1 MILPNHSKRK
11 RQRTRTISHPTRSL
25 TQVTS
30 MRGSTLFIT
39 KIKMIALFNEWNFKI
54 NFATHVKEIVKE
66 KIENMSFKNDEGA
79 KNQNEN
85 FAISSIFGI
94 RNWVDCLL

>member
-1 MILPNHSKRK
+1 
-11 RQRTRTISHPTRSL
+11 
-25 TQVTS
+25 

-54 NFATHVKEIVKE
+54 NIVTHVKESVKVSKRKL
-66 KIENMSFKNDEGA
+66 KIKKDEGA
-79 KNQNEN
+79 KNQKEK
-85 FAISSIFGI
+85 FAIGSIFGI